1 MAKSLP
7 LGLIVGL
14 GNPGAKYSKTRHNVG
29 FWLVDLLAQ
38 RCSASFRLE
47 ARFKAQVCRIR
58 LGGRAIWLLKPDT
71 YMNESGPS
79 VAGWVSY
86 YKLRAEQT
94 LVVHDELNLPCGRV
108 ALKRSGGHG
117 GHNGLRDIISHLN
130 ANFVRARIGIG
141 YPDSQYDVA
150 NYVLNVPSVED
161 LRRISW
167 ANTAIL
173 ENIETIAVGDFEAA
187 MKSIS
192 RALSQH

>member
-1 MAKSLP
+1 M
-7 LGLIVGL
+7 
-14 GNPGAKYSKTRHNVG
+14 
-29 FWLVDLLAQ
+29 
-38 RCSASFRLE
+38 
-47 ARFKAQVCRIR
+47 
-58 LGGRAIWLLKPDT
+58 
-71 YMNESGPS
+71 
-79 VAGWVSY
+79 
-86 YKLRAEQT
+86 
-94 LVVHDELNLPCGRV
+94 
-108 ALKRSGGHG
+108 
-117 GHNGLRDIISHLN
+117 HNGLPDIISHLN

-187 MKSIS
+187 MKSSS

>member
-1 MAKSLP
+1 
-7 LGLIVGL
+7 
-14 GNPGAKYSKTRHNVG
+14 
-29 FWLVDLLAQ
+29 
-38 RCSASFRLE
+38 
-47 ARFKAQVCRIR
+47 
-58 LGGRAIWLLKPDT
+58 
-71 YMNESGPS
+71 MNESGPS